1 MSIIG
6 LLRHVV
12 TDHNISAGGP
22 TSDLLSRLEKGKE
35 WRPLYDGEQ
44 VAWYHWHTQQHRNLR
59 RYNHTHGGK

>member
-1 MSIIG
+1 MSILG
-6 LLRHVV
+6 LLRHAVK
-12 TDHNISAGGP
+12 DHSIYAGGP
-22 TSDLLSRLEKGKE
+22 TRNLLSRLEEGGE